1 MAADLLNAAQ
11 VLDPQTIR
19 SNSKKE
25 GTRKSYRN
33 DIGTFALYC
42 YNHDEPEYNSLL
54 SNVLIEQWDNIM
66 ARNDITARRALQKL
80 IEEILK
86 DHIKSDEV
94 KELEERQS
102 LIKVNDITT
111 RCIRYWLCSLSS
123 EKESERPG
131 VK

>member
-66 ARNDITARRALQKL
+66 ARNDITARRAVQVQKKKDKL
-80 IEEILK
+80 MKEILK
-86 DHIKSDEV
+86 DRFIFR
-94 KELEERQS
+94 RQRIS
-102 LIKVNDITT
+102 TRYLQQSVQCTT
-111 RCIRYWLCSLSS
+111 TGLVTLKPWFMRQD
-123 EKESERPG
+123 
-131 VK
+131 

>member
-1 MAADLLNAAQ
+1 
-11 VLDPQTIR
+11 
-19 SNSKKE
+19 
-25 GTRKSYRN
+25 
-33 DIGTFALYC
+33 
-42 YNHDEPEYNSLL
+42 
-54 SNVLIEQWDNIM
+54 M